1 MGLFSRSKP
10 NADLEERLHKVE
22 RDVRDLKLDW
32 DMTFEKFAK
41 LNARLAKR
49 VKREEQ
55 SSEDDAQ
62 GTNGGKA
69 RVDINPLA
77 DRLLHPYRGI
87 R

>member
-1 MGLFSRSKP
+1 MWGKSDQKQIE
-10 NADLEERLHKVE
+10 NLEARVEKLERDM
-22 RDVRDLKLDW
+22 RDVRVDW

-49 VKREEQ
+49 MRDAEKA
-55 SSEDDAQ
+55 SEDASQ

-69 RVDINPLA
+69 RVEMNPLA
-77 DRLLHPYRGI
+77 DRLLHPYRGA